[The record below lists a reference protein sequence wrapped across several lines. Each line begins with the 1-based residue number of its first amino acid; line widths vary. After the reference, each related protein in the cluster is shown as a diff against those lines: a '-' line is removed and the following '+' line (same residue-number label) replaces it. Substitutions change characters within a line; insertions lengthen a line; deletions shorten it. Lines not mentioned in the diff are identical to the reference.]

1 MSFPEAPG
9 PGTPASAGGSG
20 DSSQHRAPEFDPAFA
35 WVSDPELVAIYDV
48 ENTGG
53 WDHEF
58 YLELAQELGA
68 ERVADI
74 GCGTGVFGILLAEHG
89 IAVTGVDP
97 SAAMI
102 DVARGRTPADRAE
115 AGSAEP
121 TPPPRWIHGFADQL
135 PTGVA
140 DLAVMEG
147 HVAQYFLTRADW
159 EAVLSHAF
167 SALRPGGH
175 LAFEVRNPAALELDD
190 WDPESTRETQPHP
203 DGGEFTSWLEIVKV
217 TEDPAEGALITARS
231 HNILPDARTIIAEE
245 TLRYRP
251 LPVLRE
257 TLSAAGF
264 REVRIW
270 GDWDREE
277 LTEDSPEMIFLV
289 QKPG

>member
-1 MSFPEAPG
+1 MSDAFHA
-9 PGTPASAGGSG
+9 
-20 DSSQHRAPEFDPAFA
+20 APEVDPAFA

-48 ENTGG
+48 ENSGG

-58 YLELAQELGA
+58 YLELAEELGA
-68 ERVADI
+68 EHVADI
-74 GCGTGVFGILLAEHG
+74 GCGTGVFGMLLAEHG
-89 IAVTGVDP
+89 IGVTGVDP

-102 DVARGRTPADRAE
+102 AVARSRSAAAASSAAGAAAE
-115 AGSAEP
+115 AARRS
-121 TPPPRWIHGFADQL
+121 PPPRWIHGLADQL
-135 PTGVA
+135 PSQAV

-147 HVAQYFLTRADW
+147 HVAQYFLARADW

-167 SALRPGGH
+167 RALRPGGH
-175 LAFEVRNPAALELDD
+175 LAFEVRNPAALELDA

-203 DGGEFTSWLEIVKV
+203 DGGEFTSWLEIVRV
-217 TEDPAEGALITARS
+217 TEDPAEGALITARG
-231 HNILPDARTIIAEE
+231 HNILPDSREIIAEE

-251 LPVLRE
+251 LKVLRE

-289 QKPG
+289 QKPS

>member
-1 MSFPEAPG
+1 MS
-9 PGTPASAGGSG
+9 
-20 DSSQHRAPEFDPAFA
+20 APEVDPAFA

-48 ENTGG
+48 ENSGG

-58 YLELAQELGA
+58 YLELAEELGA
-68 ERVADI
+68 GHVADI

-102 DVARGRTPADRAE
+102 DVARTRTEAAAAE
-115 AGSAEP
+115 AAADADATAAPMNP
-121 TPPPRWIHGFADQL
+121 TPRWIHGFADQL
-135 PTGVA
+135 PAESA

-147 HVAQYFLTRADW
+147 HVAQYFLSRADW
-159 EAVLSHAF
+159 ESVLGHAF
-167 SALRPGGH
+167 RALKPGGH
-175 LAFEVRNPAALELDD
+175 LAFEARNPSALELDA
-190 WDPESTRETQPHP
+190 WDPDSTRETQPHP
-203 DGGEFTSWLEIVKV
+203 DGGEFTSWMEIAKV
-217 TEDPAEGALITARS
+217 TEDPDEGTLITARA
-231 HNILPDARTIIAEE
+231 HNLLPGSREIIAEE

-251 LPVLRE
+251 LKVLRE

-264 REVRIW
+264 LPVQIW

-289 QKPG
+289 QKPA

>member
-1 MSFPEAPG
+1 MSAADAPISSDSDSPDSPVG
-9 PGTPASAGGSG
+9 PGQRSV
-20 DSSQHRAPEFDPAFA
+20 PEVDPAFA

-48 ENTGG
+48 ENSGG

-58 YLELAQELGA
+58 YLELAEELGA
-68 ERVADI
+68 EHVADI

-89 IAVTGVDP
+89 IEVTGVDP

-102 DVARGRTPADRAE
+102 DVARSRSG
-115 AGSAEP
+115 AGTAARLNP
-121 TPPPRWIHGFADQL
+121 QPRWIHGFADQL
-135 PTGVA
+135 TSQAA

-147 HVAQYFLTRADW
+147 HVAQYFLARADW
-159 EAVLSHAF
+159 EAVLGHAF
-167 SALRPGGH
+167 RALKPGGH
-175 LAFEVRNPAALELDD
+175 LAFEVRNPAALELDA

-203 DGGEFTSWLEIVKV
+203 DGGEFTSWMEIVRV
-217 TEDPAEGALITARS
+217 TEDPAEGALITARA
-231 HNILPDARTIIAEE
+231 HNLLPDSREILAEE

-264 REVRIW
+264 REVQIW

-289 QKPG
+289 QKPS